1 MLCVMRILKTCTYH
15 HVIHSRF
22 LVMAELV
29 AYFLSVLM
37 IRYEKIMLTI
47 MSFTVVFWSWLS

>member
-22 LVMAELV
+22 LVMAERSILPFCFDESCV
-29 AYFLSVLM
+29 IGMFDA
-37 IRYEKIMLTI
+37 
-47 MSFTVVFWSWLS
+47 